1 LILSDKNEVVNFRAL
16 IYNPKHMTNLA
27 CPRCLGDLV
36 KKNNGLYCAR
46 CQSVYSADKILDFSS
61 SARSD
66 WEQLT
71 PEQYEE
77 LFADYR
83 RLSWREALERIFLK
97 YWDQYLVD
105 YNTSPERSV
114 FIDEVLGKEI
124 DLAGKDVLEIGCSF
138 GNMSRKLAA
147 RSRSLVAVDTPRK
160 VIEWLNLVKE
170 KERINNLSAIRIDN
184 LDFSSLPFKDGS
196 FDVVVLGMTLQ
207 WIGTSE
213 SGESPD
219 VLQRRVLADINRVL
233 KKDGRLC
240 FFDKNRYSYN
250 YFLDEPDPSTLKY
263 ASLMPRWLADL
274 YVKLLAP
281 IKRRD
286 KKHFRYVKEVTLAG
300 ARYRN
305 YRHSLPQIRKMI
317 AGAGFADLKSFIP
330 LPGVRFQKLF
340 IPLADERAGELL
352 FAKWFSKFRQAIK
365 GHPVVKMF
373 FWVMLKMKLAR
384 YLADGYLIIAKK
396 G

>member
-1 LILSDKNEVVNFRAL
+1 ML
-16 IYNPKHMTNLA
+16 IYNPKQMTNKDFDVRARLA
-27 CPRCLGDLV
+27 CPHCRGRLAE
-36 KKNNGLYCAR
+36 KNDGFYCSR
-46 CQSVYSADKILDFSS
+46 CQAAYPADKILDFSS
-61 SARSD
+61 SVRSD

-77 LFADYR
+77 LFAGYR
-83 RLSWREALERIFLK
+83 QLSWREALERIFLK

-105 YNTSPERSV
+105 YNTSPERYV

-124 DLAGKDVLEIGCSF
+124 DLAGKDVLELGCSF
-138 GNMSRKLAA
+138 GNMSRALAA
-147 RSRSLVAVDTPRK
+147 RSRSLVAVDTPRQ

-184 LDFSSLPFKDGS
+184 LDFSSLPFKDES

-233 KKDGRLC
+233 KKGGCLC

-263 ASLMPRWLADL
+263 ASILPRWLADL
-274 YVKLLAP
+274 YVKLMTP
-281 IKRRD
+281 INRRKN
-286 KKHFRYVKEVTLAG
+286 KKHFRYVKEVTFAG

-305 YRHSLPQIRKMI
+305 YRHSLSQIKKMI
-317 AGAGFADLKSFIP
+317 GGAGFVDLKSFIS
-330 LPGVRFQKLF
+330 LPGIRFQKLF
-340 IPLADERAGELL
+340 IPLADEKAGELL
-352 FAKWFSKFRQAIK
+352 FARWFGKFRRAIK
-365 GHPVVKMF
+365 GHWFVKII
-373 FWVMLKMKLAR
+373 FWVMLKLRLAR
-384 YLADGYLIIAKK
+384 YLADGYLIMAKK